1 MGPVLVLGATGTQG
15 RAVARALLAKGL
27 PVRGLA
33 RSPSSAAKLQAAGV
47 TPVQGDF
54 NDADAL
60 AAACQGARA
69 VFSMQ
74 NAPFADPQS
83 ERREA
88 AVVAEAARR
97 AGVEQIVHT
106 SVSGAGAFH
115 RSMKDWGAGRWSENY
130 WESKADAEDVIRNSG
145 VRFWTIL
152 KPAFMM
158 ENFVAPKVDFMFPD
172 LARDQLITAFAPST
186 ALALVAAA
194 DIGAAAAAAVGSAER
209 FHGHEIELAGDR
221 LTMAEIADVLSKMR
235 GRPVAVR
242 SLSAEAAVAHG
253 LSSGWVSS
261 QVWSNEVGYP
271 ATPDDSLRFGLQPTS
286 MRQWAER
293 YVD

>member
-15 RAVARALLAKGL
+15 RAVARALLAKGMS
-27 PVRGLA
+27 VRGLA
-33 RSPSSAAKLQAAGV
+33 RSPFSAAKLQAAGV

-54 NDADAL
+54 NDVRAL
-60 AAACQGARA
+60 TAACQGVRA

-88 AVVAEAARR
+88 AAVAEAVRR
-97 AGVEQIVHT
+97 AGVEQIVHS
-106 SVSGAGAFH
+106 SVSGAGVFH
-115 RSMKDWGAGRWSENY
+115 RSMKDWGTGRWSENY
-130 WESKADAEDVIRNSG
+130 WESKADAEDIVRNSG
-145 VRFWTIL
+145 VGFWTIL

-158 ENFVAPKVDFMFPD
+158 ENFVAPKVDVMFPD
-172 LARDQLITAFAPST
+172 LARDQLVTAFAPGA

-194 DIGAAAAAAVGSAER
+194 DIGAAAAAAVCMAER
-209 FHGHEIELAGDR
+209 FHGQEIELAGDR
-221 LTMAEIADVLSKMR
+221 LTMAEVADILSKMR

-242 SLSAEAAVAHG
+242 SLSAAAAVAHG
-253 LSSGWVSS
+253 LASGWVSS

-271 ATPDDSLRFGLQPTS
+271 ATPDESHRFGLQPTS

-293 YVD
+293 DAD